1 MSHLLEQA
9 REIDHSLVEETSGI
23 NLILV
28 YGSLARGTENEFSD
42 IDMLVV
48 SDVISVSWSFVLNG
62 CPVSVHTM
70 TWDEIAGLTK
80 GQHGTWSVGASV
92 FEHSKILWSRSKAV
106 ERRFTE
112 ISTYVPNGSQE

>member
-9 REIDHSLVEETSGI
+9 RGIAHSLVEETSGI
-23 NLILV
+23 NLILI

-42 IDMLVV
+42 IDMLIV

-62 CPVSVHTM
+62 CPVSAHTM
-70 TWDEIAGLTK
+70 TWDEIAGLAK

-92 FEHSKILWSRSKAV
+92 FEHGKILWSRPKAV